1 MYDLG
6 TRIKEAREKRGL
18 SQRDLAERINR
29 SVPTISNYETNV
41 QVPPTDVLVSIAH
54 SLHVSITYLVDW
66 KNEEVNSAESLTE
79 AQRQLLDLLFC
90 EFTKPTKIESGK
102 LSDQQIEII
111 RAIVLLFETAK

>member
-18 SQRDLAERINR
+18 SQRELAERINR

-41 QVPPTDVLVSIAH
+41 QVPPTDVLVSIALA
-54 SLHVSITYLVDW
+54 LHVPITYLVDW
-66 KNEEVNSAESLTE
+66 ENKDVYSAEGLTE
-79 AQRQLLDLLFC
+79 AQKRVLDLLFC
-90 EFTKPTKIESGK
+90 EFTKSTKVYGK

-111 RAIVLLFETAK
+111 RAVVLLFDSDQ

>member
-18 SQRDLAERINR
+18 SQRELADRINR

-41 QVPPTDVLVSIAH
+41 QVPPTDVLVSIAL
-54 SLHVSITYLVDW
+54 SLHVSITYFLEW
-66 KNEEVNSAESLTE
+66 ESKEFYSVENLTE
-79 AQRQLLDLLFC
+79 SQKQLLDLLFC
-90 EFTKPTKIESGK
+90 EFTKPTKTDGK

-111 RAIVLLFETAK
+111 RAAILLFESE

>member
-18 SQRDLAERINR
+18 SQRELAERINR

-41 QVPPTDVLVSIAH
+41 QVPPTDVLVSIAL

-66 KNEEVNSAESLTE
+66 ENKDVYSAEGLTE
-79 AQRQLLDLLFC
+79 AQKRVLDLLFC
-90 EFTKPTKIESGK
+90 EFTKPTKENDR
-102 LSDQQIEII
+102 LSDQQMEII
-111 RAIVLLFETAK
+111 RAIVLLFEAM